1 MVIGHSSNRIDMK
14 KLNLWKIKLLLFIS
28 VIQPS
33 VHAFGQL
40 THQVGNTT
48 LTEYDVV
55 TGINLPWELV
65 WGQDDFIWCTLRS
78 GKVLHIDPYTGAY
91 TELLSKTVPYGG
103 ATEPGMLGLALHPDF
118 PDTSKVYIVYNYNEG
133 QNVKERIS
141 SFTYN
146 GSALVDEVVLIDA
159 IAGNGIHNGSRI
171 VISPD
176 RKIFMT
182 TGDTGDGGVSSQN
195 LSSLNGKVLRM
206 NLDGSFPADNPWP
219 NSYVFSYGHR
229 NGQGLC
235 WGPNGALIESEHGQN
250 NSDELNAILP
260 GKNYGWPQVEG
271 ACNTTTEMAYCAA
284 NPIQEPLLE
293 WSPCRAVCGLEYYTH
308 PAIPEWQN
316 CILMAVLGGLNSQ
329 YERLSV
335 IHFTASGEV
344 ASCVDSVDTYF
355 QSFNQ
360 RIRDICVNP
369 HTGSVYLAFNGVNY
383 PGYGPNIIK
392 EFRNENYINSI
403 PTKSIAPI
411 IELFPNPAHDEFQMK
426 VSPALIGSHFEVFDF
441 KGQKIEEGN
450 ITQVANHFYTSQ
462 WSSGKYFVRVLNANQ
477 AVSKTFI
484 VE

>member
-1 MVIGHSSNRIDMK
+1 MYAKSLSPMKCWVLILLMVVS
-14 KLNLWKIKLLLFIS
+14 IS
-28 VIQPS
+28 TLSQ
-33 VHAFGQL
+33 

-48 LTEYDVV
+48 LTERDVV
-55 TGINLPWELV
+55 TGVNLPWELV

-78 GKVLHIDPYTGAY
+78 GKVLHIDPVTGVY
-91 TELLSKTVPYGG
+91 TELLTKTVPYGG

-118 PDTSKVYIVYNYNEG
+118 PDTAKVYVVYNYNEG

-146 GSALVDEVVLIDA
+146 GTALVDEVVLIDA

-171 VISPD
+171 IISPD

-206 NLDGSFPADNPWP
+206 NLDGSIPTDNPWP
-219 NSYVFSYGHR
+219 NSYVYSYGHR

-235 WGPNGALIESEHGQN
+235 WGPNGSLIESEHGQN
-250 NSDELNAILP
+250 NSDELNKILP

-271 ACNTTTEMAYCAA
+271 ACNTTTEVNYCAL
-284 NPIQEPLLE
+284 NPIEEPLLE

-316 CILMAVLGGLNSQ
+316 SILMAVLGGLNSQ

-335 IHFTASGEV
+335 IHFTANGDS
-344 ASCVDSVDTYF
+344 AYCVDSVDTYF

-369 HTGSVYLAFNGVNY
+369 HNGAVFLAFNGVNY
-383 PGYGPNIIK
+383 PGYGPNVIK
-392 EFRNENYINSI
+392 EFRNLEYIDAVNEK
-403 PTKSIAPI
+403 PKALALD
-411 IELFPNPAHDEFQMK
+411 LFPNPVHRSFQLRIGTEFLGGNYEIMAFNGQK
-426 VSPALIGSHFEVFDF
+426 VS
-441 KGQKIEEGN
+441 EGKLYQSTTT
-450 ITQVANHFYTSQ
+450 IDAAE
-462 WSSGKYFVRVLNANQ
+462 WSVGKYFIRVVNNNLAIT
-477 AVSKTFI
+477 KTFV